1 MLYTD
6 VVRVQDS
13 KYPIWIAAGLNMT
26 LKHMTIVLGTLFVL
40 GVAAFVMATKAPHV
54 VVVKVALSGAEG
66 LQVTGRY
73 TADGKAY
80 EVDKILPAEINLAA
94 KRMSLSVADAN
105 DSGTLFAQVYVDEEL
120 RVSGGGTQYIKV
132 DVSGPTM
139 FSSSRAFLQAIQ

>member
-1 MLYTD
+1 
-6 VVRVQDS
+6 
-13 KYPIWIAAGLNMT
+13 MT
-26 LKHMTIVLGTLFVL
+26 LKHIVAILGAILL
-40 GVAAFVMATKAPHV
+40 LGGVAFIVVAKAPHV